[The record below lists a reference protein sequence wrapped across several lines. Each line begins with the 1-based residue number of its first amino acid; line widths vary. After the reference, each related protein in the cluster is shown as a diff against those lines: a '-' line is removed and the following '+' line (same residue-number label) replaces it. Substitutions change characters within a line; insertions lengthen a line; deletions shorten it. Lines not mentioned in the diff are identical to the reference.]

1 MCGGLCAMAEKKR
14 MVFGP
19 EGYPIPG
26 MVISGKYP
34 GKTLLVTAQ
43 IHSGEYPGTAA
54 LIHLGRQLDPMVMH
68 GTVILL
74 PCVNMSGFVQE
85 TDAYIPEDHGNL
97 NRDYPGE
104 GNGTTAA
111 IARYFIEEL
120 FPKADFVLDLHSGGI
135 PEALTPCMF
144 VPYRMDEKL
153 MHMLEVVDIPYAVR
167 SYNEHGEA
175 GYAANILGIPSLL
188 LERGYGGRCEQDWI
202 NAYMQD
208 VLAVMGAL
216 GIVDAPERDVC
227 TTAYFTKAWYPE
239 SEEEGL
245 WYPSIRENTR
255 IRKGDILGH
264 TEDMDGNIL
273 HSYTAE
279 CDGIVL
285 YYRTFLHVS
294 KGTPLAAYA
303 CTS

>member
-1 MCGGLCAMAEKKR
+1 
-14 MVFGP
+14 
-19 EGYPIPG
+19 
-26 MVISGKYP
+26 
-34 GKTLLVTAQ
+34 
-43 IHSGEYPGTAA
+43 
-54 LIHLGRQLDPMVMH
+54 MH

-97 NRDYPGE
+97 NQDYPGE
-104 GNGTTAA
+104 GNGTTA
-111 IARYFIEEL
+111 
-120 FPKADFVLDLHSGGI
+120 
-135 PEALTPCMF
+135 
-144 VPYRMDEKL
+144 
-153 MHMLEVVDIPYAVR
+153 
-167 SYNEHGEA
+167 
-175 GYAANILGIPSLL
+175 
-188 LERGYGGRCEQDWI
+188 
-202 NAYMQD
+202 
-208 VLAVMGAL
+208 
-216 GIVDAPERDVC
+216 
-227 TTAYFTKAWYPE
+227 YFTKACYPE